1 MALKEELQ
9 DAVAKIFRESW
20 TERDGQMVPEPE
32 GIKLGNDAVKLDA
45 TVLYADMA
53 ESTQL
58 VNAESPQFAAEVYKS
73 YLTCA
78 AKLIKSEGGAITAYD
93 GDRIMAVFIGKTKNT
108 TAARCALKINYAVQ
122 SIINPAL
129 VKQYSHGTYKVR
141 HHVGIDTSSLFVS
154 RIGVRNDNDL
164 VWVGRAANYAAKLC
178 AIREFDTV
186 FITEEVFNTMLDES
200 KFSTQSR
207 ELMWKE
213 RQWSQMGNQRV
224 YSSTWRWTI

>member
-1 MALKEELQ
+1 MPLKEELQ

-20 TERDGQMVPEPE
+20 TERDGQMVPVHG

-58 VNAESPQFAAEVYKS
+58 VNEESPQFAAEVYKS
-73 YLTCA
+73 YLTYA
-78 AKLIKSEGGAITAYD
+78 ARIIKSEGGTITAYD

-108 TAARCALKINYAVQ
+108 TAARCALKINYSVQ

-129 VKQYSHGTYKVR
+129 VKQYSDRTYKVR
-141 HHVGIDTSSLFVS
+141 HHVGIDSSSLFIS

-186 FITEEVFNTMLDES
+186 FVTENVFNTMLDGS
-200 KFSTQSR
+200 KFSTPAR

-213 RQWSQMGNQRV
+213 RKWSQMGNQRV